1 MLYLCKCSAPR
12 RWPES
17 LHFEALSVVS
27 YPLLSHQPSFPL
39 PLSSLSHFGL
49 PLSFYPPA
57 LPLSFLC
64 HLTLLPSLGLLPS
77 FDHFPPSPP
86 LLVFAPPPS
95 PLLSSSPW
103 DYLKIS
109 KIFKFHSSYFSPPI
123 RTIISF
129 LNHAFRWLSF
139 FNLFYSFLFI
149 YFSLKFVY
157 SPISL
162 QSIFFTL
169 HTSPFIFM
177 FTITSFAHFHTALYV
192 HFFFQ
197 TPFLY
202 LALLCIL
209 CLHFFFV
216 QWVSI
221 HYFLPLISHTFYFFL
236 FFFIPFYCVFIKLI
250 FSFNSRKKIFSSAQ
264 FPWEYFHAGHHKFPI
279 WESQTVKTFLDNLAS
294 SDHLLASGSRIGIK
308 NKDQGSESRVRINGQ
323 GQWSGSMVWF
333 KG

>member
-1 MLYLCKCSAPR
+1 MPFAG
-12 RWPES
+12 S
-17 LHFEALSVVS
+17 L
-27 YPLLSHQPSFPL
+27 
-39 PLSSLSHFGL
+39 
-49 PLSFYPPA
+49 
-57 LPLSFLC
+57 
-64 HLTLLPSLGLLPS
+64 
-77 FDHFPPSPP
+77 
-86 LLVFAPPPS
+86 
-95 PLLSSSPW
+95 
-103 DYLKIS
+103 
-109 KIFKFHSSYFSPPI
+109 FS
-123 RTIISF
+123 
-129 LNHAFRWLSF
+129 
-139 FNLFYSFLFI
+139 LFYSFLFI

-177 FTITSFAHFHTALYV
+177 FTITSFAHFHTALCV
-192 HFFFQ
+192 HFFFPDSLLVSCS
-197 TPFLY
+197 TLY
-202 LALLCIL
+202 TLPS
-209 CLHFFFV
+209 FFFV

-308 NKDQGSESRVRINGQ
+308 NKDQGSESRVRIKGQ
-323 GQWSGSMVWF
+323 NQG
-333 KG
+333 